1 MPVDLAVLGLGP
13 LGLSAARN
21 ATAAGVRTLGY
32 EPAPGVVEELTA
44 GRAPADGSLS
54 APELRRMLKSGFTPT
69 ADPDVLGRARTA
81 LLCAPTPAA
90 ADGSLDLTAVLDAAA
105 TLARR
110 MRPRTTVVVES
121 TVPPGATESV
131 VRDVLETGSGLRA
144 GRDFQLACAPG
155 RPDDGPRVIAGLTPA
170 CTEAAAA
177 CYGRLTD
184 KVVRARGLRE
194 AETAKLLE
202 NNIAHVNTALVNEM
216 AILCHDLGVDLWD
229 VLRCADT
236 RPPAEAFRPGP
247 GVGGHDV
254 PVDPAQLAAPR
265 RAFGHPP
272 RLVALARAV
281 NDRMPEYVVH
291 RTTALLNEHGKSARG
306 ARVLLLG
313 VTHRP
318 DLADQTGSPARE
330 VAARLTDLGA
340 DLTYHDPH
348 VPQWSIAGRP
358 VPRVDSLYDAAAEAD
373 LTVLLQNHRVYD
385 LQGLAAKAQL
395 LLDTRGASPA
405 GVAHRL

>member
-13 LGLSAARN
+13 LGLSAVRN
-21 ATAAGVRTLGY
+21 ATAAGLRTLGY
-32 EPAPGVVEELTA
+32 EPAPGAVEELAA

-81 LLCAPTPAA
+81 LLCAPTPPA
-90 ADGSLDLTAVLDAAA
+90 ADGSLDLTAVLTAAA

-110 MRPRTTVVVES
+110 LRPRTTVVVES

-155 RPDDGPRVIAGLTPA
+155 RPGDGPRVIAGLTPA

-177 CYGRLTD
+177 AYGRLTD

-236 RPPAEAFRPGP
+236 RPSADAYRPGP

-254 PVDPAQLAAPR
+254 PVDPAQLATPR

-291 RTTALLNEHGKSARG
+291 RAAALLNEHGKSARG
-306 ARVLLLG
+306 ARLLLLG

-340 DLTYHDPH
+340 DLSYHDPH
-348 VPQWSIAGRP
+348 VPHWSIAGRP